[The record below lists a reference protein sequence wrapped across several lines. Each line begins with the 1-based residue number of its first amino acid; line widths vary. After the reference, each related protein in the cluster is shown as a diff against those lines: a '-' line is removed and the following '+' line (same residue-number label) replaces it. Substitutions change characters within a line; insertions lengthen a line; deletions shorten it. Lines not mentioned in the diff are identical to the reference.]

1 MDTAY
6 ILMDENDD
14 IFGIC
19 FNKETAFKESCEIA
33 IDELSYDADLAN
45 NKNFLDI
52 ILLFEEEK
60 DYRKCYY
67 KLRNY
72 EFRSA
77 CPIIKEIRIIK
88 ND

>member
-1 MDTAY
+1 MDKAY
-6 ILMDENDD
+6 ILMNENDY

-19 FNKETAFKESCEIA
+19 FSEETAFKKSCEIA
-33 IDELSYDADLAN
+33 IDKLTYDADLAN

-67 KLRNY
+67 KLRDY
-72 EFRSA
+72 EFRST
-77 CPIIKEIRIIK
+77 CPIIKEIRILK